1 MPLAV
6 DALWLALA
14 FSLGFA
20 ANLFGLPPLV
30 GYLATGFVLHALGQ
44 VGGDLLHQ
52 LAHTGVLLLLFTVG
66 LKLRWRSL
74 LRAEVYAPGLLQLT
88 LVGAA
93 LTLTLTVFGLAW
105 HPAAFLAVGLSFSST
120 VLAVK
125 LLEEK
130 RELRAYHGRV
140 VVGVLVLQD
149 LVAVGMMAFAGTLV
163 PSPLALFLLGL
174 PLLSPLLRLLV
185 VRSGHAE
192 LLLLFGLLLALAGAQ
207 LFEVT
212 GLSGEL
218 GALAVGTL
226 LAGHPRSQELSNHL
240 WGLKEAFLVAFF
252 LEIGLAGWPQAPQL
266 LVTALLLLFLPLKSV
281 ALFLLFVGFGLR
293 ARTAF
298 LASLALASYSEFAL
312 IVGQVGVSEGLV
324 PAAWLAPLAL
334 AVALSFA
341 LTAPL
346 NRAAHALYERFEP
359 LLMRFEQPSEHPD
372 REPIS
377 LGRAHF
383 LVVGMGRTGTAAYRL
398 LREAGEWVVG
408 LDSDPGKVA
417 VHVQVGRRV
426 LYGDAEDP
434 DLWEGLDLTSVRA
447 VILTAPDL
455 EARLRA
461 SLYLR
466 RRGYRNV
473 IGATSYF
480 PEEEARLR
488 QAGVTLVFHPFTEAG
503 ASLATLV
510 REAARSP

>member
-1 MPLAV
+1 M

-20 ANLFGLPPLV
+20 ASSVGLPPLV
-30 GYLATGFVLHALGQ
+30 GYLATGFLLHALGHT
-44 VGGDLLHQ
+44 GGELLHQ

-88 LVGAA
+88 LVSAT
-93 LTLTLTVFGLAW
+93 LTLTLTAFGLTW
-105 HPAAFLAVGLSFSST
+105 YPAAFLAVGLAFSST

-140 VVGVLVLQD
+140 AVGVLVLQD
-149 LVAVGMMAFAGTLV
+149 LVAVGMMTLAGTLA
-163 PSPLALFLLGL
+163 PSPFALLLLGL
-174 PLLSPLLRLLV
+174 PLLTPILRLLV

-192 LLLLFGLLLALAGAQ
+192 LLLLFGLVLALTAAQ
-207 LFEVT
+207 LFEAT

-218 GALAVGTL
+218 GALAIGTL

-266 LVTALLLLFLPLKSV
+266 FVTALLLLFLPLKAG
-281 ALFLLFVGFGLR
+281 ALFLLFVRFRLR

-298 LASLALASYSEFAL
+298 LTSLALASYSEFAL

-324 PAAWLAPLAL
+324 PATWLTPLAL
-334 AVALSFA
+334 SVALSFA
-341 LTAPL
+341 LAAPL

-359 LLMRFEQPSEHPD
+359 FLLRFERSTNHPD
-372 REPIS
+372 REPFS

-383 LVVGMGRTGTAAYRL
+383 LVIGMGRTGTAAYGQL
-398 LREAGEWVVG
+398 HEAGERVVG
-408 LDSDPGKVA
+408 LDSDPGKVET
-417 VHVQVGRRV
+417 HIQVGRRV

-434 DLWEGLDLTSVRA
+434 DLWQGLDLNPLRA

-466 RRGYRNV
+466 RQGYRGV
-473 IGATSYF
+473 IGAISHF
-480 PEEEARLR
+480 PEEEVHLHE
-488 QAGVTLVFHPFTEAG
+488 AGVTLVLYPFTEAG

-510 REAARSP
+510 RKASRSP